1 MAEKKAT
8 SKKTE
13 TKKTDTKETTAKK
26 SGETT
31 FRKGERVTWSSSGGD
46 AEGKV
51 VKKATADGKIKDFE
65 YKASKE
71 DPKYIV
77 ETDEGKQAAHK
88 PSELKK
94 VKAKA
99 SGK

>member
-1 MAEKKAT
+1 MAEKKTAT
-8 SKKTE
+8 KKTE
-13 TKKTDTKETTAKK
+13 SKKSDDKKTTKKSD
-26 SGETT
+26 ETT
-31 FRKGERVTWSSSGGD
+31 FKKGDRVTWGSSGGD

-51 VKKATADGKIKDFE
+51 VKKVTTDGKIKDFE
-65 YKASKE
+65 YKASKD